1 MGKVGMNWLL
11 TALAWLVQLQQ
22 LVARRLG
29 TTVEED
35 ASHKETH
42 GQLTERQERAVAD
55 RQQLEHKLKLQRLER
70 AKQADLVQV
79 RAFLLLFYY
88 FSCYYFYYY
97 RRLGAGEAWSKAV
110 GLVGSLII
118 YSASYFLYCESLLLC
133 TLKQLRD
140 SPVNPI
146 WTQEVHEAQKVGT
159 AFKSTVGVSLYALAQ
174 VHHAGLLPRLSVRR
188 PALPLCYVHG
198 KLGLKL

>member
-11 TALAWLVQLQQ
+11 PALAWPLQLQQ

-88 FSCYYFYYY
+88 FSCYYCCFYC
-97 RRLGAGEAWSKAV
+97 RLGAGEAWSKAV

-118 YSASYFLYCESLLLC
+118 SFCKLLPLLRVTAPLHSEAVARQSCESDR
-133 TLKQLRD
+133 LKKSMR
-140 SPVNPI
+140 SK
-146 WTQEVHEAQKVGT
+146 KVGT

-174 VHHAGLLPRLSVRR
+174 VHHAGLLPWLSVRR

-198 KLGLKL
+198 KLGLKP